1 MRTFATRF
9 AGIDGMVRLL
19 ALFVGLAV
27 VIAAPFAIW
36 GEHTDR
42 LWSTTALV
50 ESATDSLSYAWLII
64 VALLVADILIPVPNT
79 AVIAAGGILYG
90 PFLGGTVATVGL
102 VLAGLVGYGASRRFG
117 RPVARWLIGED
128 GLAEGE
134 RLFANSGGWLVAASR
149 WLPILP
155 EVISCMA
162 GLARMPLH
170 RFVLAMLCGVVP
182 LAFAFATA
190 GYYGADRPLLTLVL
204 AALLPLPVWY
214 AIRSLQPKAKP

>member
-1 MRTFATRF
+1 MRTLATRF
-9 AGIDGMVRLL
+9 AGIDGMIRLL
-19 ALFVGLAV
+19 ALFIGLAV
-27 VIAAPFAIW
+27 IVAAPFAIW

-50 ESATDSLSYAWLII
+50 ETASVSLAYAWLII
-64 VALLVADILIPVPNT
+64 IALLVVDLLIPVPNT

-90 PFLGGTVATVGL
+90 PLLGGAVATVGL
-102 VLAGLVGYGASRRFG
+102 VMAGLVGYGASRRFG

-128 GLAEGE
+128 GVEEGE

-162 GLARMPLH
+162 GLARMPFH
-170 RFVLAMLCGVVP
+170 RFVLAMLSGVIP

-214 AIRSLQPKAKP
+214 VIRSLQARATP